1 MKNQN
6 INAIIEEWQIA
17 LESEKD
23 FLKYNGGT
31 KHILVNGTPLYEL
44 GKNTVC
50 LFTLYSEL
58 FVSEGTPVRVKIGT
72 VDYQG
77 EVLSLKGLQIEIK
90 INETFK
96 TKIPYAELYSEPW
109 ELLDQ
114 LCERLEEIKDYRK
127 KLERV
132 KRLLNGDAPC
142 KHVSKMKKRSKNELL
157 YRSFYNATTYLWGP
171 PGTGKSYNLTKLII
185 SHYKNNKSVLVLAHS
200 NAAVDVLMKNIV
212 KELEEKNEW
221 VPGDILRYGYTKD
234 EVLLQHDSILASKYV
249 EQSDSSMDEL
259 DNLVDRKDSML
270 SRAKRGT
277 ASKGDLNELRKLQSQ
292 LSKMRQQSRE
302 NEKDLVDEAKV
313 IGTTLSKSA
322 SDSLLYNR
330 QFDLIIVDEISMAYV
345 PQLAFAASLGKRI
358 VVCGDFKQLPPV
370 AVSYRNPLVKKWL
383 QEDLFHH
390 VGIADLIKRGEVHP
404 NLYILQEQRRM
415 HPSISSFTNKYI
427 YQNLVFDHQSVTK
440 NQMIANHKPFAGEA
454 SVLVNT
460 NLFQSCAL
468 KDESTKSRYNLTSA
482 ILSIQMVLSA
492 IVNGVQSIGIVT
504 PYRAQAKLLSDLHK
518 EIVGRTKYK
527 ELPIQIATVHRF
539 QGAECDVLFFDTVDT
554 YPQYSVGRLLTDEKS
569 ERLINVA
576 ITRSKGK
583 FVNLSDLSFFNR
595 KLNNK
600 TTLSKLINHQME
612 QSHVA
617 EQKDFQHIF
626 KKNISKRLQWFIND
640 ERNEPSEL
648 IDDIKAATKRV
659 IICMPNLSEMT
670 SALRKIVNELTVKI
684 TFVSCSLF
692 DNQKNF
698 KFIQLE
704 QVQPMIIIDDEYLW
718 IGAPFSKHS
727 RNQSMYLCRL
737 QGQKTIQTLKGY
749 MGL

>member
-31 KHILVNGTPLYEL
+31 KHILVNGTPVYEL
-44 GKNTVC
+44 GKSTVC

-77 EVLSLKGLQIEIK
+77 EVLSIKGLQIEIK

-96 TKIPYAELYSEPW
+96 AKIPYAELYSEPW

-114 LCERLEEIKDYRK
+114 LSERLGEIKDYRK

-142 KHVSKMKKRSKNELL
+142 KHLLKMKKRSKNELL

-171 PGTGKSYNLTKLII
+171 PGTGKSYNLTKVII
-185 SHYKNNKSVLVLAHS
+185 SHYKQNKSVLVLAHS

-212 KELEEKNEW
+212 NELEQKDEW

-234 EVLLQHDSILASKYV
+234 EVLLQHESILASKFV
-249 EQSDSSMDEL
+249 EQSNSSIEL
-259 DNLVDRKDSML
+259 DTLVDRKDSML

-292 LSKMRQQSRE
+292 LSKMRLQSKE
-302 NEKDLVDEAKV
+302 IEKDLVDDAKV

-390 VGIADLIKRGEVHP
+390 VGIADLINKEEIHP

-427 YQNLVFDHQSVTK
+427 YQSLVFDHQSVTK
-440 NQMIANHKPFAGEA
+440 NQVIANHKPFAGEA

-482 ILSIQMVLSA
+482 LLSIQMLLSA

-539 QGAECDVLFFDTVDT
+539 QGSECEVLFFDTVDS
-554 YPQYSVGRLLTDEKS
+554 YPQYSAGRLLTDEKS

-583 FVNLSDLSFFNR
+583 FVHLSDLSFYNR
-595 KLNNK
+595 KLNK
-600 TTLSKLINHQME
+600 ATTLSKLINHQKE

-617 EQKDFQHIF
+617 GENDFQQIF
-626 KKNISKRLQWFIND
+626 KKNISNRLQWFIND
-640 ERNEPSEL
+640 GNNDHSEL
-648 IDDIKAATKRV
+648 IDDLKSATKRV

-670 SALRKIVNELTVKI
+670 LTLRKIINELTVKI
-684 TFVSCSLF
+684 TFISCSLY
-692 DNQKNF
+692 DNQKNLT
-698 KFIQLE
+698 FIQLD

-727 RNQSMYLCRL
+727 SNQSMYLCRL
-737 QGQKTIQTLKGY
+737 QGQKTIQTIKGY